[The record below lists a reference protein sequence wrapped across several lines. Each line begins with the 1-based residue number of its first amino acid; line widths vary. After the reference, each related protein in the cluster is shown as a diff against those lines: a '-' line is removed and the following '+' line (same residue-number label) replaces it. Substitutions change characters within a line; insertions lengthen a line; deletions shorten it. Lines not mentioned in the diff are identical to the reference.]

1 MNQNP
6 TPNTPSQHLSMP
18 DPCSHFTRMDVIRA
32 RLAGD
37 NDALD
42 YMLDAGCDIHEADIQ
57 DDMDYLGR
65 HGL

>member
-1 MNQNP
+1 
-6 TPNTPSQHLSMP
+6 MP